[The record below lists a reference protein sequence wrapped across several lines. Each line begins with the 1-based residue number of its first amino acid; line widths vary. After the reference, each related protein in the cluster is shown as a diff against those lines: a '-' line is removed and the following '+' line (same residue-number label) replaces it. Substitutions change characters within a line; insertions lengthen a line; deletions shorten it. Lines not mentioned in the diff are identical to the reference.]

1 MTLLKELSINML
13 SVLDTFFG
21 SDTDLMSNEVKDIM
35 ANPEDRKSYLK
46 ALENLKKMEET
57 GEHGTETITL
67 SNKETI
73 TLTT

>member
-1 MTLLKELSINML
+1 MTLIKELSTNML

-21 SDTDLMSNEVKDIM
+21 SDTDLMSHKVKDIM

-57 GEHGTETITL
+57 GEQGTETVTL